1 VRKITERAHIKLFN
15 QWSFEDVEVRDW
27 TLERYIN
34 LKPII
39 IPHSCGR
46 HNKKT
51 FWKTKKV
58 NIIERFINRL
68 LAPGFMDSKIK
79 GHKSSYQS
87 GKKNRILKAMKDA
100 FRLINLKTGK
110 NPIQILID
118 AICNTAPREETTK
131 IAMGGI
137 SYASAVD
144 IAPQRRVDLAIK
156 YLVQA
161 IGARTHTNIKS
172 FGENIAQEL
181 MMAAQNSQDS
191 RAVKKKD
198 EVERIAVSAR

>member
-1 VRKITERAHIKLFN
+1 MSKVKEEVKLFN
-15 QWSFEDVEVRDW
+15 IWSFKGLEVKDD
-27 TLERYIN
+27 TLINYIN
-34 LKPII
+34 LKPVIV
-39 IPHSCGR
+39 PHSCGR
-46 HNKKT
+46 HEHKR
-51 FWKTKKV
+51 FWKS
-58 NIIERFINRL
+58 NISIVERLLNRL
-68 LAPGFMDSKIK
+68 LSPGFIGGKIK

-87 GKKNRILKAMKDA
+87 GKKNKLIKSIKTAFILIEHITDE
-100 FRLINLKTGK
+100 
-110 NPIQILID
+110 NPIQILVD
-118 AICNTAPREETTK
+118 AIIYTAPREETTR

-161 IGARTHTNIKS
+161 VAARSSGSLKT
-172 FGENIAQEL
+172 FDENLAQEL
-181 MMAAQNSQDS
+181 ILAANNSQES

>member
-1 VRKITERAHIKLFN
+1 MSKSKEETKLFN
-15 QWSFEDVEVRDW
+15 TWSFKDIDIKDD
-27 TLERYIN
+27 TLLNYIN

-46 HNKKT
+46 HEHKR
-51 FWKTKKV
+51 FWKS
-58 NIIERFINRL
+58 NISITERLLNRL
-68 LAPGFMDSKIK
+68 LSPGFIGGKIK

-87 GKKNRILKAMKDA
+87 GKKMK
-100 FRLINLKTGK
+100 LIKSLKTAFTLIDYNTGE
-110 NPIQILID
+110 NPIQVLVD
-118 AICNTAPREETTK
+118 AITNTAPREETTR

-161 IGARTHTNIKS
+161 IAGTSSNSLKA
-172 FGENIAQEL
+172 FEENLAHEL
-181 MMAAQNSQDS
+181 IMAAKNSQES
-191 RAVKKKD
+191 RAVKRKD
-198 EVERIAVSAR
+198 EIERIAVSAR